1 MLAADGGGGVAVG
14 NFCFTDDDDDDATAD
29 ELGPFNSSI
38 SEALCGNV
46 ELGIDVTVVVV
57 DGSGGGG
64 GGGADGAATGDCFG
78 FFFRGLLVGGV
89 GGSGFFFASA
99 IVDGAGAGVGVGADG
114 IGGVGVV
121 SGNCCASGSVLIIIG
136 LGRDGA
142 AGGVSPVV

>member
-14 NFCFTDDDDDDATAD
+14 NFCFTDEDDDAVD

-64 GGGADGAATGDCFG
+64 GGADGAATGDCFG

-89 GGSGFFFASA
+89 VGSGFFFASA
-99 IVDGAGAGVGVGADG
+99 IVGAGAGVGGATGADG

-136 LGRDGA
+136 LGRDDG